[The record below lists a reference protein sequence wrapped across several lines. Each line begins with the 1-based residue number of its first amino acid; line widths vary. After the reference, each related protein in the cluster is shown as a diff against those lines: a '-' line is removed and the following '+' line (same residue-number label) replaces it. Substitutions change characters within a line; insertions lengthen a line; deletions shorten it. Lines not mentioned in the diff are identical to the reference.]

1 MKRYHE
7 FAKVC
12 QEQIEKALRQED
24 VLDAAA
30 RVIAESIK
38 NDGILHVFGCGH
50 SQMFG
55 EELCFRTGG
64 LGAVNAIMLP
74 HYGIYPNHRLSQL
87 MERHEGFAKTVLD
100 MMEPKSQDVML
111 VVSVSG
117 RNPAGIDMALAA
129 KERGMKTIAFTSLDY
144 SSKVT
149 SRHSSGK
156 LLKDVSDIVVDVC
169 GIKGDAVLEHPAL
182 KEKFCSPSTIVTMS
196 ILVGMIGEVIEI
208 LANEGIKPDIWMS
221 GNLDEGDEHNAK
233 IAQKYKGRVDIL

>member
-12 QEQIEKALRQED
+12 QKQIEKALRQEE
-24 VLDAAA
+24 VLEKAA
-30 RVIAESIK
+30 RVIADSIK

-74 HYGIYPNHRLSQL
+74 HFGIYPNHRLSQL

-100 MMEPKSQDVML
+100 MMDPKSQDVML

-117 RNPAGIDMALAA
+117 RNPAGIDMALSA

-156 LLKDVSDIVVDVC
+156 LLKDVCDIVVDVC
-169 GIKGDAVLEHPAL
+169 GIKGDAVLKHPDL
-182 KEKFCSPSTIVTMS
+182 DVQFCSPSTIVTMTV
-196 ILVGMIGEVIEI
+196 LVGMIGEVVDI
-208 LANEGIKPDIWMS
+208 LVSEGVKPDIWKS
-221 GNLDEGDEHNAK
+221 GNLDEGDAHNAK
-233 IAQKYKGRVDIL
+233 ISARYKGRVDIL